1 MAPDLDTLR
10 LVPWQPGTAMCL
22 ADVRWGDGRDVAPS
36 PRQVLRRQVARLAER
51 GLSAVGATEL
61 EFLVFRD
68 SYEEAWEKGFTGL
81 RPANA
86 YNVDYSVLGTAR
98 VEPLIR
104 RIRREGD
111 RRPGGHGDHVHGQ
124 VRRARGLLVPR
135 PPLAAPRRRLG
146 ALRGRPRGLRAIP
159 GRPARLPARAHAAPR
174 PQRQLLQAVRRR
186 VVRPHRGGVGARQP
200 DLPG

>member
-10 LVPWQPGTAMCL
+10 LVPWQPGTALCL

-36 PRQVLRRQVARLAER
+36 PRQIRSGQVARLAER

-68 SYEEAWEKGFTGL
+68 SYEEAWEKDFTGL

-104 RIRREGD
+104 RIRREMT
-111 RRPGGHGDHVHGQ
+111 
-124 VRRARGLLVPR
+124 
-135 PPLAAPRRRLG
+135 G
-146 ALRGRPRGLRAIP
+146 AGLRVESSKGECNLGQHEINFAYGPVLRAADEHSVYKNGAKEIAAQEGMAISFMAKFDERE
-159 GRPARLPARAHAAPR
+159 GSSCHVNLS
-174 PQRQLLQAVRRR
+174 LRREDGI
-186 VVRPHRGGVGARQP
+186 PIFAEQP
-200 DLPG
+200 EV